1 MAGFVRFT
9 RVAGFTMS
17 GAMNEPNPQPEEPPR
32 RYTWP
37 WFFWGAVVL
46 FVLLAV
52 IWMTVEVKKLER
64 ERDYNAPLP
73 ASGAVH

>member
-1 MAGFVRFT
+1 MMR
-9 RVAGFTMS
+9 
-17 GAMNEPNPQPEEPPR
+17 GAMNEPNAQTDEVPR

-46 FVLLAV
+46 FILLAV

-73 ASGAVH
+73 HSGPVH